1 MINFN
6 SNKYPNNIISLNDT
20 LINNVYNYKYLGI
33 ILDSKLDFKNHI
45 IKLNNKLSQIQ
56 FLISKLSKFIKTNS
70 LIIIYN
76 SIFLPYLNYG
86 NILWGNTFSNNTLN
100 TTIIQKKTLRIIN
113 KRKFRDHTKELFTSN
128 KILRLDKLTYYNT
141 LIYMHKQ
148 YYNQLPTNLTK
159 IHTKN
164 NNKYTLRTNKTYTI
178 PISKSTRTINS
189 LLIKGPTLWN
199 LLPTNIQNIKN
210 ENLFKKR
217 VQNMLINDELY
228 YR

>member
-1 MINFN
+1 MKTEMINFN

-70 LIIIYN
+70 LIIIYRYYIYYN

-128 KILRLDKLTYYNT
+128 KILR
-141 LIYMHKQ
+141 
-148 YYNQLPTNLTK
+148 
-159 IHTKN
+159 
-164 NNKYTLRTNKTYTI
+164 
-178 PISKSTRTINS
+178 
-189 LLIKGPTLWN
+189 
-199 LLPTNIQNIKN
+199 
-210 ENLFKKR
+210 
-217 VQNMLINDELY
+217 
-228 YR
+228 